1 MSGHIRQTGS
11 NKWFVRISA
20 GKHPVTGKRIQK
32 SLTVVGSRSDAKRA
46 LHELQAQRYLG
57 QSGSSSMT
65 LDEIVE
71 AWLSAPTKG
80 GRKRAATTA
89 YHDWNR
95 YRRYVQSTLGGI
107 KADDLRS
114 VDFMRLYQGLV
125 VELGLSPRSVH
136 HVHSMLR
143 AALNWGWKHELL
155 ASQAITKVDP
165 PSVALSPPRAPD
177 ISLVLQHLDLL
188 ETSAPDLWLAV
199 FLAGSMGLRRSEL
212 AGLRW
217 SHIDFGNQML
227 TVCEGVVVV
236 PGHGVVTTKTKT
248 GLHGFARF
256 QLHPTSF
263 NALVTK
269 YSELGQR
276 LLAVGDSVPADRYVF
291 SSDLLC
297 DSPLDPDLLSKW
309 LRKHCERHSDL
320 PPITFQSLRKFT
332 SSALE
337 GGGVDETTASAL
349 LRDRPE
355 TVSRHYRAAHAT
367 RVRIATLQLGDLL
380 TNSGANVRAHGS

>member
-1 MSGHIRQTGS
+1 
-11 NKWFVRISA
+11 VRISA
-20 GKHPVTGKRIQK
+20 GKHPATGKRIQK
-32 SLTVVGSRSDAKRA
+32 SLTVHGSRSDAKRA
-46 LHELQAQRYLG
+46 LHELQAQRYA
-57 QSGSSSMT
+57 GSLLPSSMT
-65 LDEIVE
+65 LDQIVK
-71 AWLSAPTKG
+71 AWLAAPTKG
-80 GRKRAATTA
+80 GRKRAETTS

-95 YRRYVQSTLGGI
+95 YQRYVQPTLGGSR
-107 KADDLRS
+107 ADGLRPA
-114 VDFMRLYQGLV
+114 DFMRLYQCLI

-155 ASQAITKVDP
+155 ATRAIAKVDA
-165 PSVALSPPRAPD
+165 PSVALSPPQAPD
-177 ISLVLQHLDLL
+177 ISMVLKHLDVLSR
-188 ETSAPDLWLAV
+188 SAPDLWLAV
-199 FLAGSMGLRRSEL
+199 FLAGSMGLRRSEI

-217 SHIDFGNQML
+217 SHIDFRAETL
-227 TVCEGVVVV
+227 TICEGVVVV
-236 PGHGVVTTKTKT
+236 PGHGVVTTRTKT

-276 LLAVGDSVPADRYVF
+276 LIAIGETATADRYVF

-297 DSPLDPDLLSKW
+297 EKPIDPDLLSKW
-309 LRKHCERHSDL
+309 LRKHCESNPDL
-320 PPITFQSLRKFT
+320 LPITFQSLRKFT

-355 TVSRHYRAAHAT
+355 TVSRHYRAAHVT

-380 TNSGANVRAHGS
+380 TNQN